1 MTENL
6 EVICEPLDKLEQV
19 LSWKNYNTEWS
30 GYVRSLSGVTDYFA
44 SGTQKCHETVL
55 RPQPRCMR
63 NSVPRTLV
71 CHDMQGGYL
80 EDRFLADSTKHD
92 SYRFFH
98 WTGIDTFVYFSHHFV
113 TIPPVGW
120 INAAHLHG
128 VKILG
133 TVITEWKDGEKMWEE
148 ILKSDEIWQSFAKAL
163 CDICHHYNFD
173 GYLLNIE
180 NVIAPELMGKFQ
192 KFVDLFVETLHKTVT
207 TGEVIWYDSV
217 TQDGKLAWQNELNI
231 FNRIFFDKCDGVFL
245 NYAWSER
252 HLQNSVKNAGI
263 RGYDVYVGVDVFGR
277 KFYGGGGF
285 QTRKAVEL
293 IRKHNLSIAV
303 FAQAWVYE
311 CFKQSESFIH
321 REYAFWQML
330 WPYLFVHGPTDL
342 PFSTSFCQGSGH
354 KYFSEGRM
362 VSETNWY
369 NLRRQQ
375 YQPCATTCLNHRY
388 NVTAEEHNKSSGIY
402 PPVEDTGCMIYYA
415 DDAFQG
421 GGCLLLKWSR
431 IESTADE
438 ISEAEAVPGANKSE
452 KEPSQKEMTESS
464 PKPLDPVLSC
474 KSCHDETDV
483 PSGDAAP
490 SVDAIVETG
499 EATRR
504 PDPAPE
510 VPESFYKRLI
520 ICKFEWSGLLLVSVA
535 IKDIN
540 HLDAK
545 LDILFLIQE
554 SSGKYSMKELLD
566 TYTSSPGD
574 EGVYP
579 YPQPDILNKEIF
591 ELYGRYL
598 PKPAENSGWR
608 INHYLF
614 HVNGTI
620 LEIGAKLRDPGTE
633 ILLGYL
639 SLYPYGRRYR
649 L

>member
-1 MTENL
+1 MTGNS
-6 EVICEPLDKLEQV
+6 EVICEPLNTLEQV
-19 LSWKNYNTEWS
+19 LTWNNYNTQWA
-30 GYVRSLSGVTDYFA
+30 GYVLPISGTTDYCA
-44 SGTQKCHETVL
+44 SGIQKCHEPVL
-55 RPQPRCMR
+55 SLQPRCLR

-120 INAAHLHG
+120 ISAAHLHG
-128 VKILG
+128 VKVLG
-133 TVITEWKDGEKMWEE
+133 TIITEWKDGEKMWAE
-148 ILKSDEIWQSFAKAL
+148 ILRSDDVLESFAKAL

-180 NVIAPELMGKFQ
+180 NAIAPELMEKFL
-192 KFVDLFVETLHKTVT
+192 KFLDVFVETLHRTVNS
-207 TGEVIWYDSV
+207 GEVIWYDSV
-217 TQDGKLAWQNELNI
+217 TKDGKLAWQNELNI
-231 FNRIFFDKCDGVFL
+231 LNRVFFDKCDGIFL
-245 NYAWSER
+245 NYAWSEH
-252 HLQNSVKNAGI
+252 HLQNSVKNACI

-277 KFYGGGGF
+277 NFYGGGGF
-285 QTRKAVEL
+285 QTKKAVEL

-321 REYAFWQML
+321 REYAFWQTL

-354 KYFSEGRM
+354 KYFSDGKM

-375 YQPCATTCLNHRY
+375 YQPCVTTCLNHDY
-388 NVTAEEHNKSSGIY
+388 SATAEEHSKSSGIY
-402 PPVEDTGCMIYYA
+402 PPVQDTGCMFYYA

-421 GGCLLLKWSR
+421 GGCLLLKWPHT
-431 IESTADE
+431 ESA
-438 ISEAEAVPGANKSE
+438 AEAVPGTQE
-452 KEPSQKEMTESS
+452 KEPTQKEMTEPQPNSS
-464 PKPLDPVLSC
+464 DAALSC
-474 KSCHDETDV
+474 NSCGGETDF
-483 PSGDAAP
+483 PSGDAAL
-490 SVDAIVETG
+490 SVDVTFDILGAIQKHEL
-499 EATRR
+499 
-504 PDPAPE
+504 APE
-510 VPESFYKRLI
+510 TFYKRLI
-520 ICKFEWSGLLLVSVA
+520 VCKFEWSGLLLVSAA
-535 IKDIN
+535 IKDVN
-540 HLDAK
+540 HLNTK
-545 LDILFLIQE
+545 LDIILLIQE
-554 SSGKYSMKELLD
+554 TSGKYSVKQLLD
-566 TYTSSPGD
+566 TYMSSPGD
-574 EGVYP
+574 DGVYP
-579 YPQPDILNKEIF
+579 YPQPEILDKEIF

-614 HVNGTI
+614 HVNGKI
-620 LEIGAKLRDPGTE
+620 LEIGAKLSNPGRE

-649 L
+649 V